1 MMKYKKLDTHINVI
15 IFSFFIILYKIFINL
30 NLAGLFMEIQFIGAA
45 KTVTGSMHLVR
56 TGTTT
61 FLVDCGLYQGKRKE
75 AFEINRNFDFFDP
88 AEINFVILTH
98 AHIDHSGNLPS
109 LVKKG
114 FKGKIYSTFATRD
127 LVSIML
133 RDSAHIQEK
142 DVEYVNKKRAR
153 EGKNLFEPLY
163 TQKDASDTL
172 KLFVGLNYHHEIE
185 LNNDIT
191 LTFADAGHILG
202 SAISHLT
209 IKENGEEINVG
220 FSGDLGRPNLPI
232 LKDPEKIRDVDYFI
246 CESTY
251 GGRTHDNPKDSESQL
266 ARVVN
271 RAFQRKAK
279 VIVPAF
285 SVGRTQELVYALH
298 RIFMRNDAPRIPVF
312 VDSPLSVN
320 ATEVFRL
327 HPECFDVET
336 EEFLLRDKDPFGF
349 NQLNYITE
357 VSESK
362 ELNNYDGPLII
373 ISSSGMCEAG
383 RILHHLRNNIENPNN
398 IVLMVGFS
406 AQHTLGRRIIEK
418 EEMVKIFGEE
428 FSLKAEVIVLN
439 SFSAHADANELIDY
453 VNQFDK
459 KMLKNIFLTHGDFD
473 QQEIFKNTILE
484 NGFSKVTIPDK
495 GDVFVLD

>member
-1 MMKYKKLDTHINVI
+1 
-15 IFSFFIILYKIFINL
+15 
-30 NLAGLFMEIQFIGAA
+30 MEIQFIGAA

-75 AFEINRNFDFFDP
+75 AFEINRNFDLFDP
-88 AEINFVILTH
+88 AEINFIILTH
-98 AHIDHSGNLPS
+98 AHIDHSGNLPT
-109 LVKKG
+109 LVRKG
-114 FKGKIYSTFATRD
+114 FRGKIYSTFATRD

-142 DVEYVNKKRAR
+142 DVEYVNKRR
-153 EGKNLFEPLY
+153 IKNGQNPFEPLY
-163 TQKDASDTL
+163 TAKDVSDAM
-172 KLFVGLNYHHEIE
+172 KLFVGINYHHEF
-185 LNNDIT
+185 DIT
-191 LTFADAGHILG
+191 PEIKLTFVDAGHILG
-202 SAISHLT
+202 SAITFLQ
-209 IKENGEEINVG
+209 IKENEKEYRLG

-232 LKDPEKIRDVDYFI
+232 LRDPEKIRDVDYFI

-251 GGRTHDNPKDSESQL
+251 GGRTHDNPTDSEHQL
-266 ARVVN
+266 ARVIN
-271 RAFQRKAK
+271 RAFQRQAK

-298 RIFMRNDAPRIPVF
+298 RIFSRGDAPRIPVY
-312 VDSPLSVN
+312 VDSPLAVN

-349 NQLNYITE
+349 NQLNYISE

-362 ELNNYDGPLII
+362 ELNEKDGPLII

-383 RILHHLRNNIENPNN
+383 RIQHHLKNNIENPNN
-398 IVLMVGFS
+398 IILIVGYS

-418 EEMVKIFGEE
+418 EEIVKIFGQEIR
-428 FSLKAEVIVLN
+428 LNAEVIVLN
-439 SFSAHADANELIDY
+439 SFSAHADSNELIDY
-453 VNQFDK
+453 INKFDK
-459 KMLKNIFLTHGDFD
+459 KMMKEIFLVHGEID
-473 QQEIFKNTILE
+473 QQEIFKKNILE
-484 NGFSKVTIPDK
+484 NGFTKVTIPEK

>member
-1 MMKYKKLDTHINVI
+1 
-15 IFSFFIILYKIFINL
+15 
-30 NLAGLFMEIQFIGAA
+30 MEIQFIGAA
-45 KTVTGSMHLVR
+45 QTVTGSMHLVR

-75 AFEINRNFDFFDP
+75 AFEINRTYDLFDP
-88 AEINFVILTH
+88 EEVNFIILTH
-98 AHIDHSGNLPS
+98 AHIDHSGNLPT
-109 LVKKG
+109 LVKNG

-142 DVEYVNKKRAR
+142 DVEYVNKKR
-153 EGKNLFEPLY
+153 EKKGQKLFEPLY
-163 TQKDASDTL
+163 SQQDVKDAL
-172 KLFVGLNYHHEIE
+172 KLFVGINYHHEIE
-185 LNNDIT
+185 LTPDIK
-191 LTFADAGHILG
+191 LTFVDAGHILG
-202 SAISHLT
+202 SAVSFLSIM
-209 IKENGEEINVG
+209 ENGKEIKVG

-232 LKDPEKIRDVDYFI
+232 LRDPEKIRDVDYFI

-251 GGRTHDNPKDSESQL
+251 GGRTHDNPIDSERQL
-266 ARVVN
+266 ARIIN
-271 RAFQRKAK
+271 RAHQRNAK
-279 VIVPAF
+279 VIIPAF

-298 RIFMRNDAPRIPVF
+298 RIFSRNDAPRIPVY

-327 HPECFDVET
+327 HPECFDSET

-349 NQLNYITE
+349 NQLNYISE

-362 ELNNYDGPLII
+362 ELNEKDGPMVI

-383 RILHHLRNNIENPNN
+383 RIQHHLKNNIEDPNS
-398 IVLMVGFS
+398 IVLMVGYA

-418 EEMVKIFGEE
+418 EEIVKIFGQELE
-428 FSLKAEVIVLN
+428 LKAEVIVLN
-439 SFSAHADANELIDY
+439 SFSAHADADELIDY

-459 KMLKNIFLTHGDFD
+459 KMLKEIFLVHGEYD
-473 QQEIFKNTILE
+473 QQEIFQKRLNE
-484 NGFSKVTIPDK
+484 NGFQEVHIPEK
-495 GDVFVLD
+495 GDVFVLE